1 MERERV
7 SPETVTFA
15 SSSELSRP
23 GARSI
28 CDRYQ
33 ARPGTHHSDKIEKNM
48 SNHGDA
54 DDVLHVAIV
63 GGGAMGLASA
73 YHLMQRARRLGASLD
88 VHVFDARQ
96 GGAGAFAG
104 TRPEATA
111 GPESDGLRR
120 LREGGGLTTSLIRI
134 VHRASLDLR
143 GRVRLDHTC
152 ARFFEDCLRDPEAT
166 LGDAARALCLPIDW
180 RNPEVVR
187 RLVQVRD
194 DYYYPLISAMFL
206 CDPAGPEHTP
216 VQAALEYIR
225 WKDDGHALADT
236 GFADDASRK
245 WAESLAAH
253 LVARSDR
260 QVSVRIRSGGALLV
274 RVMSDMVEVLQEGAS
289 RVFDICV
296 MANSPGDALR
306 VLAFDTATAAF
317 GVRVGRILESACD
330 TGEAAGDGEPGA
342 NAGWLRG
349 LPGDDGAGGMPGI
362 EAPGSAPGAQ
372 TSRPPS
378 SAAGSASEDEAW
390 AAFRHNVLDV
400 SMQAR
405 AEIHALN
412 DAFVRGWQE
421 GEGRVPC
428 AAIPPLL
435 FVGGWPYGAVQQEQ
449 CMEQAEELC
458 HWLLPE

>member
-1 MERERV
+1 
-7 SPETVTFA
+7 
-15 SSSELSRP
+15 
-23 GARSI
+23 
-28 CDRYQ
+28 
-33 ARPGTHHSDKIEKNM
+33 M

-88 VHVFDARQ
+88 VHVFDARAGRFGRAAADPAQ
-96 GGAGAFAG
+96 GPATVAETVGA
-104 TRPEATA
+104 R
-111 GPESDGLRR
+111 L
-120 LREGGGLTTSLIRI
+120 LREGGGLTASLIRI
-134 VHRASLDLR
+134 VHRASMDLR
-143 GRVRLDHTC
+143 GRARGDCTC
-152 ARFFEDCLRDPEAT
+152 ARFFDDCLRDPEAT
-166 LGDAARALCLPIDW
+166 LGDAARALYLPIDW
-180 RNPEVVR
+180 NHPDVPR
-187 RLVQVRD
+187 RLAQVRD

-206 CDPAGPEHTP
+206 CDPAGPERTP

-225 WKDDGHALADT
+225 WKDEGHALAAG

-260 QVSVRIRSGGALLV
+260 QVAVRIRTGEALLV
-274 RVMSDMVEVLQEGAS
+274 RVMSDMVEVLQDGAS

-296 MANSPGDALR
+296 MANAPADAVR

-317 GVRVGRILESACD
+317 GARLGRILDSVCEHG
-330 TGEAAGDGEPGA
+330 GEDGPD
-342 NAGWLRG
+342 W
-349 LPGDDGAGGMPGI
+349 DDEG
-362 EAPGSAPGAQ
+362 
-372 TSRPPS
+372 
-378 SAAGSASEDEAW
+378 ASEDRWDGDLSGGAGRAGAADGPGAAGPDRAAGEPASGTGSVPHDQAW
-390 AAFRHNVLDV
+390 AAFRRSVLDV
-400 SMQAR
+400 SVQAR
-405 AEIHALN
+405 SEIRVLN
-412 DAFVRGWQE
+412 DAFVQGWQE

-435 FVGGWPYGAVQQEQ
+435 FVGGWPYGTAQQEQ